1 MIQVMVVDDHAILV
15 EGLTHLI
22 NESNFATVCS
32 VAFTGKSCLEQLRRL
47 QSLESSQ
54 MSEPEAPTGS
64 HQPDVLLLDINLPD
78 VSGLDLC
85 KTIKGQFPAIK
96 VVALT
101 SYSEY
106 AMVRQMLEN
115 GASGYVIKNAMP
127 DEILM
132 SIRVVHEGELFL
144 CEQVDVFMKRQ
155 ADTAIWLTNREKQ
168 LLGLIVDGYT
178 NQEIAA
184 NLFLGVETINS
195 YRKNLL
201 CKLGARNT
209 AVMVKMA
216 IEGKLI

>member
-1 MIQVMVVDDHAILV
+1 MIHVMVVDDHAILV
-15 EGLTHLI
+15 EGLTRLI
-22 NESNFATVCS
+22 NESGFATVMCT
-32 VAFTGKSCLEQLRRL
+32 AYTGKSCLEQLR
-47 QSLESSQ
+47 QQ
-54 MSEPEAPTGS
+54 
-64 HQPDVLLLDINLPD
+64 QPDVLLLDINLPD

-85 KTIKGQFPAIK
+85 KTIKDLFPAVK

-115 GASGYVIKNAMP
+115 GANGYVIKNAMP

-132 SIRVVHEGELFL
+132 SIQVVHAGELFL

-168 LLGLIVDGYT
+168 LLSLIVEGYT
-178 NQEIAA
+178 NPEIASKM
-184 NLFLGVETINS
+184 FLGVETINS

-216 IEGKLI
+216 IEDKLI

>member
-15 EGLTHLI
+15 DGLTHLI
-22 NESNFATVCS
+22 NASGFATVS
-32 VAFTGKSCLEQLRRL
+32 GVAYTGKGCLELLRL
-47 QSLESSQ
+47 Q
-54 MSEPEAPTGS
+54 
-64 HQPDVLLLDINLPD
+64 QPDVLLLDINLPD

-85 KTIKGQFPAIK
+85 KTIKEHYPVIK

-106 AMVRQMLEN
+106 AIVRQMLEN

-132 SIRVVHEGELFL
+132 SIRVVHAGELFL

-184 NLFLGVETINS
+184 RMFLGVETINS

>member
-1 MIQVMVVDDHAILV
+1 
-15 EGLTHLI
+15 
-22 NESNFATVCS
+22 
-32 VAFTGKSCLEQLRRL
+32 
-47 QSLESSQ
+47 
-54 MSEPEAPTGS
+54 
-64 HQPDVLLLDINLPD
+64 
-78 VSGLDLC
+78 
-85 KTIKGQFPAIK
+85 
-96 VVALT
+96 
-101 SYSEY
+101 
-106 AMVRQMLEN
+106 MVRQMLEN

-168 LLGLIVDGYT
+168 LLGLIVDGHT

-184 NLFLGVETINS
+184 KMFLGVETINS

>member
-1 MIQVMVVDDHAILV
+1 MIRVMVVDDHAILV
-15 EGLTHLI
+15 DGLSRLV
-22 NESNFATVCS
+22 NESGFATVS
-32 VAFTGKSCLEQLRRL
+32 GTAYTGKGCLEQLRQEL
-47 QSLESSQ
+47 
-54 MSEPEAPTGS
+54 
-64 HQPDVLLLDINLPD
+64 PDVVFLDINLPD

-85 KTIKGQFPAIK
+85 KTIKEQYPAIK
-96 VVALT
+96 IVALT

-132 SIRVVHEGELFL
+132 SIKAVLAGETFL
-144 CEQVDVFMKRQ
+144 CEQVDVFMKRK

-168 LLGLIVDGYT
+168 LLGLIVEGYT
-178 NQEIAA
+178 NCEIASKM
-184 NLFLGVETINS
+184 FLGVETINS

-209 AVMVKMA
+209 AVMVKLA
-216 IEGKLI
+216 IENRLI